1 MTVIAEWFL
10 PALILTH
17 KLFCYI
23 FFPCPSEEGADRAAL
38 MGLWHLSINPVQT
51 IPWKWGHA
59 RASLLAINACHLLKQ
74 KGTSKPP
81 TKNYHLP
88 IVIPDPWLGIGWKAM
103 ISRLQHFLYIFAF
116 LTHFHEEQ
124 SVSSF
129 WFCKFSVCY
138 WEMHLDIIYQQRKHC
153 QIFTFSSLSSSFCF
167 IFLSSIFI
175 STSEVH
181 NVSWS

>member
-1 MTVIAEWFL
+1 MISPCSYLDAQAFL
-10 PALILTH
+10 L
-17 KLFCYI
+17 Y
-23 FFPCPSEEGADRAAL
+23 FFP
-38 MGLWHLSINPVQT
+38 LSIWGGGWQSSFDGPLASVINPVQT
-51 IPWKWGHA
+51 IPWNWGHA

-81 TKNYHLP
+81 TKNDHLP

-167 IFLSSIFI
+167 IFLSSILI